1 MKNDTTIRLFMMK
14 NANQKPLLITAGKKA
29 HTGSHKQAIHAAT
42 ENSDMQR
49 QGKK

>member
-1 MKNDTTIRLFMMK
+1 MTT
-14 NANQKPLLITAGKKA
+14 NANQKPLLITAGIKA
-29 HTGSHKQAIHAAT
+29 HTGSHKQTINAAT